1 MNPIHRLCLAT
12 SIALASG
19 AVLAQAAASAQAS
32 APSPAVT
39 ASAAHAS
46 GKAKHAATK
55 AKAKGAAKAAS
66 KASEADDVAE
76 FKAESPEMQA
86 AFKKAQATLD
96 KFLAD
101 TTNPSSN
108 VETITVKIG
117 VREGKLTEYFWINPF
132 ERDAKGQ
139 SFSGTIDNVPRIL
152 KKARQDQKVMFKRAD
167 IVDWMYVETK
177 PRVMHGNYTTCV
189 LAKDSPRD
197 LAALKKQYGLDC
209 AAR

>member
-1 MNPIHRLCLAT
+1 MTPIHRLCLAT

-46 GKAKHAATK
+46 GKAKHAA

-76 FKAESPEMQA
+76 FKAESPEMQV

-101 TTNPSSN
+101 TANPSSN

-139 SFSGTIDNVPRIL
+139 SFSGTIDNVPRVL
-152 KKARQDQKVMFKRAD
+152 KKARQDQKVTFKRAD

-189 LAKDSPRD
+189 QAKDSPRD